1 MMKEQIEKMQ
11 IQHDELIDRAF
22 DLLMIKIGLGN
33 KVTFSKPIEITK
45 DNKIINIF
53 EISITDT
60 GKVYYQGMQKKEQV
74 MGSLRFV
81 NDTLEVALR
90 ILRELAGKDLIQ
102 LKYTIQYYFNFWESS
117 VMGVPNIFGDYR
129 LSNPVYMEAKF

>member
-1 MMKEQIEKMQ
+1 MKEEIEKLQ
-11 IQHDELIDRAF
+11 KQHDDLINRSF
-22 DLLMIKIGLGN
+22 DMLVIKIGLGN

-53 EISITDT
+53 EISITEQ

-74 MGSLRFV
+74 MGTLRFV
-81 NDTLEVALR
+81 NDTLDVALR

-102 LKYTIQYYFNFWESS
+102 LKYTI
-117 VMGVPNIFGDYR
+117 
-129 LSNPVYMEAKF
+129 